1 MLFSAADVVLSLFFL
16 LLSEVPIRV
25 FYLDRSSHGGNQ
37 DDTDVATTHDFSP
50 SGCFPGVF
58 YVTLL
63 YRPGHYDLVYNRS
76 EGMLPATA

>member
-1 MLFSAADVVLSLFFL
+1 MLVIFSAMCRGDA
-16 LLSEVPIRV
+16 VPIRV
-25 FYLDRSSHGGNQ
+25 FYLDRSSHGTQ

-50 SGCFPGVF
+50 TGCFPGVF

-76 EGMLPATA
+76 EGMILQATT